1 MSRVIY
7 NDTVESISLQSGAA
21 DPDYPLSNLQNDH
34 PRKPFRT
41 SGGNS
46 CVLRIEEPGLASAF
60 AIVKTNATSITLE
73 VIVPATYEWGED
85 EAGNTVTAGEGAD
98 GNQLAW
104 VDEEGQQEAWRQ
116 TYDNWSGQD
125 GILFAEF
132 SPISMARTIDITL
145 TAADDDY
152 LSVGLLKGGETLYF
166 RDFEHES
173 FKCSSDDHATEVEL
187 NDGSFYY
194 QSVRVLRKPSGYIVM
209 YSGLDDDDPA
219 GFDHYSDFMKKIWLP
234 LGKTPMVWVM
244 SKEGVEENMFI
255 GLDSEPI
262 AVMHGRQHKIVSL
275 NFKERT

>member
-7 NDTVESISLQSGAA
+7 NDTVGAVSLQSGVA
-21 DPDYPLSNLQNDH
+21 DPGYPLSNLQNDH

-41 SGGNS
+41 VGGNS
-46 CVLRIEEPGLASAF
+46 CVLRVEEPGLASAF
-60 AIVKTNATSITLE
+60 AIIKTNATSVTLE

-85 EAGNTVTAGEGAD
+85 ESGFTITAGEGYD
-98 GNQLAW
+98 GSTVAW
-104 VDEEGQQEAWRQ
+104 VDEEGVQEAWRQ

-132 SPISMARTIDITL
+132 DPTSMSRTIDITL
-145 TAADDDY
+145 TAANDEY
-152 LSVGLLKGGETLYF
+152 VSVGLLKGGETLYF
-166 RDFEHES
+166 RDFEHDS

-194 QSVRVLRKPSGYIVM
+194 QSARVLRKPSGYMVM
-209 YSGLDDDDPA
+209 YSGLQAKDPK
-219 GFDHYSDFMKKIWLP
+219 GFDHYYDFMEKLWLP
-234 LGKTPMVWVM
+234 FGKTPMVWVL
-244 SKEGVEENMFI
+244 SEQGFEKNMFI

-262 AVMHGRQHKIVSL
+262 AVMHGREHKIVSL